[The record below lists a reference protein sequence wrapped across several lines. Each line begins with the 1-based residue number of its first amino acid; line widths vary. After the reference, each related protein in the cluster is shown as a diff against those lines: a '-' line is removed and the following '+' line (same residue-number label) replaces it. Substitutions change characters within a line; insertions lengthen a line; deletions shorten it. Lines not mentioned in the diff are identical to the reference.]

1 MKINTNSNHWTP
13 NYKALNLSRY
23 RYNLNSIA
31 LLYDNKDVKG
41 RHDAHREIV
50 GRSRV
55 PKE

>member
-1 MKINTNSNHWTP
+1 MKINTNSNHWIP

-23 RYNLNSIA
+23 NLNSVA